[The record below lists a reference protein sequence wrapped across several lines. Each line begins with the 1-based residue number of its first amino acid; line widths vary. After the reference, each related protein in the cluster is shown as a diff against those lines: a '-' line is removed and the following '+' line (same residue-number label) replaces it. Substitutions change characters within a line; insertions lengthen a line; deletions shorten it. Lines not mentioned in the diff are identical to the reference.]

1 MITPQL
7 CLELIC
13 WWALNSNLHLQAFYN
28 NVSVKQVDV
37 FSTVGA
43 FGILPNHV
51 PSIAVLKPGQL
62 TVHEQDKTAKYF
74 GKRLVLKA

>member
-1 MITPQL
+1 M
-7 CLELIC
+7 
-13 WWALNSNLHLQAFYN
+13 N
-28 NVSVKQVDV
+28 VKQVDV

-74 GKRLVLKA
+74 GKTLVTKILA